1 MLPVTEAIS
10 IVERETP
17 RLETEEV
24 ALREARGRVLAEDV
38 VADTDLPPFDRALMD
53 GYAVRAEDTRDAP
66 ATLRLVGESA
76 AGRGWRGE
84 LKAGE
89 AVRIMTGAPLPAGA
103 DGVQQ
108 VELTRELEGGA
119 LVRIDKAT
127 APDQFITRRATE
139 VKKGETV
146 LRAGERITPAM
157 MAALASFGYARAR
170 VGARPRVAVLATGT
184 ELVRVEDVPGDAQ
197 LRDSNTYSLLGY
209 AEAAG
214 ASVEPLPFAVDDEGL
229 LRRLIAEAAERSDA
243 LVLSGGVSMGVYD
256 FTKSALHA
264 LGAEI
269 FFDRVSLRPGKPTVF
284 ARLANARRTLVFGLP
299 GNPVSVS
306 VTFNLF
312 ARAALLAMQGAGQT
326 RLPKHH
332 ALLARDARGSMERAS
347 YLPATLRSDERGRI
361 IAEPLKWGGSSDFVA
376 FTRAGA
382 LIVIPEGTQRIEAGE
397 VVSVLRLPD

>member
-1 MLPVTEAIS
+1 MLPVPEAIR
-10 IVERETP
+10 IVEAQTP
-17 RLETEEV
+17 RLDAESV

-53 GYAVRAEDTRDAP
+53 GYAVRAEDTKDAP
-66 ATLRLVGESA
+66 ATLRIVGEAA

-84 LKAGE
+84 LRAGE

-103 DGVQQ
+103 DGVEQ
-108 VELTRELEGGA
+108 VELTRETEGGA
-119 LVRIDKAT
+119 RVEIDRAT
-127 APDQFITRRATE
+127 APGQFVARRATE

-146 LRAGERITPAM
+146 LSAGERISPAM
-157 MAALASFGYARAR
+157 MAALASFGYARVK

-184 ELVRVEDVPGDAQ
+184 ELVRVEDEPGADQ

-214 ASVEPLPFAVDDEGL
+214 ATVEPMPFAADDEGL
-229 LRRLIAEAAERSDA
+229 LRRVINEAAERSDA

-256 FTKSALHA
+256 FTKSALSA

-312 ARAALLAMQGAGQT
+312 ARTAILAMQGANRT
-326 RLPKHH
+326 PLPEHH
-332 ALLARDARGSMERAS
+332 AVLARGARGSRERAS
-347 YLPATLRSDERGRI
+347 YLPATLRSDERGRVL
-361 IAEPLKWGGSSDFVA
+361 AEPLKWGGSSDFVA

-382 LIVIPEGTQRIEAGE
+382 LIVIPEGVARVAAGE
-397 VVSVLRLPD
+397 IVTVVRLPD

>member
-1 MLPVTEAIS
+1 MLPVTEAIR
-10 IVERETP
+10 IVEEQTQ
-17 RLETEEV
+17 RLDAESV

-38 VADTDLPPFDRALMD
+38 IADTDLPPFDRALMD
-53 GYAVRAEDTRDAP
+53 GYAVRAEDTEGAP
-66 ATLRLVGESA
+66 ATLRLVGEAA
-76 AGRGWRGE
+76 AGRSWRGE

-89 AVRIMTGAPLPAGA
+89 AVRIMTGAPVPAGA
-103 DGVQQ
+103 DSVQQ
-108 VELTRELEGGA
+108 VELTRETQAGA
-119 LVRIDKAT
+119 TVEIDKAT
-127 APDQFITRRATE
+127 APGQFVTRRATE
-139 VKKGETV
+139 IKKGETV
-146 LRAGERITPAM
+146 LRAGERVSPAM
-157 MAALASFGYARAR
+157 LAALASFGYARAR
-170 VGARPRVAVLATGT
+170 VGARPRVAVLATGS
-184 ELVRVEDVPGDAQ
+184 ELVRVEDEPGDAQ

-214 ASVEPLPFAVDDEGL
+214 ATVEPMPFAADDEGL
-229 LRRLIAEAAERSDA
+229 LRRLIRDAAERSDA

-312 ARAALLAMQGAGQT
+312 ARTALLAMQGATGT
-326 RLPKHH
+326 RLAEHH
-332 ALLARDARGSMERAS
+332 AVLARDAKGSMERAS

-382 LIVIPEGTQRIEAGE
+382 LIVVPEGTRTIAAGS

>member
-1 MLPVTEAIS
+1 MLPVTEAIR
-10 IVERETP
+10 IVEEQTQ
-17 RLETEEV
+17 RLDAESV

-38 VADTDLPPFDRALMD
+38 IADTDLPPFDRALMD
-53 GYAVRAEDTRDAP
+53 GYAVRAEDTEGAP
-66 ATLRLVGESA
+66 ATLRLVGEAA
-76 AGRGWRGE
+76 AGRSWRGE

-89 AVRIMTGAPLPAGA
+89 AVRIMTGAPVPAGA
-103 DGVQQ
+103 DSVQQ
-108 VELTRELEGGA
+108 VELTRETQAGA
-119 LVRIDKAT
+119 TVEIDKAT
-127 APDQFITRRATE
+127 APGQFVTRRATE
-139 VKKGETV
+139 IKKGETV
-146 LRAGERITPAM
+146 LRAGERVSPAM
-157 MAALASFGYARAR
+157 LAALASFGYARAR
-170 VGARPRVAVLATGT
+170 VGARPRVAVLATGS
-184 ELVRVEDVPGDAQ
+184 ELVRVEDEPGDAQ

-214 ASVEPLPFAVDDEGL
+214 ATVEPMPFAADDEGL
-229 LRRLIAEAAERSDA
+229 LRRLIRDAAERSDA

-312 ARAALLAMQGAGQT
+312 ARTALLAMQGATGT
-326 RLPKHH
+326 RLAEHH
-332 ALLARDARGSMERAS
+332 AVLARDAKGSMERAS

-382 LIVIPEGTQRIEAGE
+382 LIVVPEGTRTVAAGS